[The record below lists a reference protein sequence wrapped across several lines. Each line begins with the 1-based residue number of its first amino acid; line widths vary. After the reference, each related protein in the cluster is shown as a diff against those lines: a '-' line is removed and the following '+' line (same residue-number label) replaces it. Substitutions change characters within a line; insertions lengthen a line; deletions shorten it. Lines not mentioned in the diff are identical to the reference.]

1 MAYNKFITTDGLVL
15 LDLTAD
21 TVTANKLPKGIT
33 AHDRSGTP
41 IIGTVEVNSA
51 IPIEVST
58 EAEMTVLLES
68 GEVGGVYKYTGTTGT
83 YENGALYVLEAEM
96 YTISVTTDGAVRG
109 VDSITHIK
117 FNSPPT
123 SADDYDR
130 TSEDGSA
137 TVTASKAYIWGGGYI
152 LNDGG
157 EMYTY
162 DYDYSTAKEVIF
174 TQDSSLSI
182 ATLYASSGGSND

>member
-68 GEVGGVYKYTGTTGT
+68 GEIGGVYKYTGTTGT
-83 YENGALYVLEAEM
+83 YENGALYVLEE
-96 YTISVTTDGAVRG
+96 SVDTYIQIGGSTTDTIDLNQYYGQTWASLG
-109 VDSITHIK
+109 DVDLRSLNGNNYRLFAHQ
-117 FNSPPT
+117 
-123 SADDYDR
+123 
-130 TSEDGSA
+130 
-137 TVTASKAYIWGGGYI
+137 VTYCYISTGNQYI
-152 LNDGG
+152 LQDGNKVQPTDIISG
-157 EMYTY
+157 VYTC
-162 DYDYSTAKEVIF
+162 DVGT
-174 TQDSSLSI
+174 
-182 ATLYASSGGSND
+182 GGSND